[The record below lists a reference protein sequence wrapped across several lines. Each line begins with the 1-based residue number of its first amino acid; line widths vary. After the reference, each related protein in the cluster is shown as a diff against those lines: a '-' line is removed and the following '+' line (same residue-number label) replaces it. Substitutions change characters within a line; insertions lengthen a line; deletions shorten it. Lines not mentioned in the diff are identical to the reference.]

1 MIFIDNLDMIWSL
14 VGANLISLEQINL
27 IDIFWDMEVPSTEGV
42 ISEAMN
48 RLIRPYLRLAEI
60 VD

>member
-27 IDIFWDMEVPSTEGV
+27 ADIFWDMEVPSTEGV

-48 RLIRPYLRLAEI
+48 RLIRPYRRLTEI

>member
-27 IDIFWDMEVPSTEGV
+27 ADIFWDMEVPSTEGV

-48 RLIRPYLRLAEI
+48 RLINEA
-60 VD
+60 